1 MTEDGGSSPV
11 PLLRASAPLPFR
23 GEFLF
28 SSQRRCPHV
37 GGQKR
42 ASEAICEDRR
52 ERPRIWCYHTA
63 TALGRLRATL
73 PTPRAPRGSSPAM
86 MPSDARTWPVDLG
99 CSPERLVSVP
109 MRGGEGCFAREDDK
123 VLIIQPLWL
132 IPWCHRAF
140 SSTGKK
146 HLRFHLYQ
154 PHMPCGLGRLEPGG
168 APRQQVSLR
177 TGVCLWLHGNLNPPA
192 ASCEASYLGVG
203 EGHLSLVLVF
213 PLFWGGRPH
222 LPSSPGCSSWA
233 FAVHK
238 EAPPTRGQ

>member
-1 MTEDGGSSPV
+1 MKTAGSDQES
-11 PLLRASAPLPFR
+11 
-23 GEFLF
+23 G
-28 SSQRRCPHV
+28 
-37 GGQKR
+37 
-42 ASEAICEDRR
+42 AIA
-52 ERPRIWCYHTA
+52 RPRPSAGC
-63 TALGRLRATL
+63 GPRCR
-73 PTPRAPRGSSPAM
+73 PPRAPRGSSPAM
-86 MPSDARTWPVDLG
+86 TPSDARTWPMDLG

-192 ASCEASYLGVG
+192 ASCEAGYLGVG

-213 PLFWGGRPH
+213 PLFWGGRLHRGPQG
-222 LPSSPGCSSWA
+222 SPA
-233 FAVHK
+233 H
-238 EAPPTRGQ
+238 TRPITFKFIKDG